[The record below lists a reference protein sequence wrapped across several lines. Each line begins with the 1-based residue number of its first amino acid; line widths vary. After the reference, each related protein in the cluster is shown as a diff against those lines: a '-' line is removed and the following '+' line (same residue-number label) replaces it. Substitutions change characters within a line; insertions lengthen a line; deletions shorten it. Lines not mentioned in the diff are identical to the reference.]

1 MTGKTALNP
10 QDEMRLL
17 CKMTLETSF
26 DDLPEEVVSHA
37 KRSVLDTLAVTMGG
51 SALEGIGETVALVKD
66 RGGREDSYI
75 PFYGGKIPAS
85 EAALAIAPMARA
97 LDFGDIHLLAGHC
110 SEYTLPT
117 LLAATGLKANVS
129 GKEFLSAFIVGNEVL
144 LRTAMITRLDRTMS
158 YGHIGGHYIF
168 GCVAAV
174 GRLLGLTQEELENAQ
189 GIASSMTQPHSFLMF
204 SPATLAIPIHSG
216 FVGQDA
222 VNACLLARKGI
233 TGPRE
238 GLLSS
243 MAGYSGFVDWK
254 PDLDLVV
261 KDLGKTWNMMNI
273 IMKRYPMTGFT
284 QTSIDGLLRQR
295 NNFDFKA
302 ADIEK
307 IHIQMPERFAVHVIA
322 PDRKEKQWHP
332 ETEHDF
338 RFSLPYGVAAA
349 AWTGDVFLD
358 DFTESAR
365 SRRDVRDLMTRISVE
380 ASTAV
385 SGFGARITTTLK
397 SGKQHTN
404 EYMYPKGHYEYPLED
419 QDLVEKFK
427 KSAPYAA
434 TPVPD
439 SVADSVSDAILE
451 IEKVNDIVGA
461 IIAPLTP
468 K

>member
-1 MTGKTALNP
+1 
-10 QDEMRLL
+10 
-17 CKMTLETSF
+17 
-26 DDLPEEVVSHA
+26 
-37 KRSVLDTLAVTMGG
+37 
-51 SALEGIGETVALVKD
+51 
-66 RGGREDSYI
+66 
-75 PFYGGKIPAS
+75 
-85 EAALAIAPMARA
+85 
-97 LDFGDIHLLAGHC
+97 
-110 SEYTLPT
+110 
-117 LLAATGLKANVS
+117 
-129 GKEFLSAFIVGNEVL
+129 
-144 LRTAMITRLDRTMS
+144 
-158 YGHIGGHYIF
+158 
-168 GCVAAV
+168 
-174 GRLLGLTQEELENAQ
+174 
-189 GIASSMTQPHSFLMF
+189 
-204 SPATLAIPIHSG
+204 
-216 FVGQDA
+216 
-222 VNACLLARKGI
+222 
-233 TGPRE
+233 
-238 GLLSS
+238 
-243 MAGYSGFVDWK
+243 
-254 PDLDLVV
+254 
-261 KDLGKTWNMMNI
+261 
-273 IMKRYPMTGFT
+273 
-284 QTSIDGLLRQR
+284 
-295 NNFDFKA
+295 
-302 ADIEK
+302 
-307 IHIQMPERFAVHVIA
+307 MPERFAVHVIA

-451 IEKVNDIVGA
+451 IEKVKDIVGA
-461 IIAPLTP
+461 IIAPLTT